1 MMKLCDFLRYL
12 KRGKGLTLLEVMVS
26 MVILAFGIL
35 GLAPLIVISMYG
47 NSYSNEVTSANA
59 IAQERIEQLREAS
72 SFSPLPWQEV
82 VSGVHGSFTRTTTVD
97 DSTTDGS
104 IPTGVYRITVNV
116 NWSDQKGLSR
126 TVSYYTYKA
135 KK

>member
-1 MMKLCDFLRYL
+1 MKLCNFLRYL
-12 KRGKGLTLLEVMVS
+12 KCGKGLTLLEVMVS

>member
-1 MMKLCDFLRYL
+1 MKLCDFLRYL

>member
-1 MMKLCDFLRYL
+1 
-12 KRGKGLTLLEVMVS
+12 MVS

-116 NWSDQKGLSR
+116 NWSDQRGLSR

>member
-1 MMKLCDFLRYL
+1 MMTRYFL
-12 KRGKGLTLLEVMVS
+12 GSQKGITLLEVMVS

-35 GLAPLIVISMYG
+35 GLAPLIVVSMYG

-59 IAQERIEQLREAS
+59 VAQERIEQLKEVA
-72 SFSPLPWQEV
+72 SFSPLPWQQ
-82 VSGVHGSFTRTTTVD
+82 VSTGVHGKFARATIVD

-104 IPTGVYRITVNV
+104 IPAGVYRITVNV
-116 NWSDQKGLSR
+116 SWTDQKGLSR

-135 KK
+135 KN